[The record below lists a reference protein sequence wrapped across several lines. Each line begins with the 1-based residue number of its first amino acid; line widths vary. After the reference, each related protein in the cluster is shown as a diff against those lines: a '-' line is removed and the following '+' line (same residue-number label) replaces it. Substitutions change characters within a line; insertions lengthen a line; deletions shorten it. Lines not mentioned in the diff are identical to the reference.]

1 MHPYAADSN
10 ERKIIPLYIAGAS
23 ILVAWILN
31 GTLEAIQLAVPWW
44 IDAPSVIGF
53 YGMLYALFDKVL
65 WKKKIFRSIRVVK
78 IPDLNGTWKGYLAS
92 SFDEHATRH
101 DATIK
106 IFQNWTR
113 MSITLETAYS
123 KSHSLIAGIITET
136 SSEISLNYEYLNEPI
151 ADAKDTMHIHRGT
164 ARLAFYPEG
173 KVFEGE
179 YYTGRDRRNFGL
191 LKFERI

>member
-1 MHPYAADSN
+1 LA
-10 ERKIIPLYIAGAS
+10 
-23 ILVAWILN
+23 AWILS
-31 GTLEAIQLAVPWW
+31 GILEALRLTVPWW
-44 IDAPSVIGF
+44 IDAPSVIAF
-53 YGMLYALFDKVL
+53 YGMFYALFDKVF

-78 IPDLNGTWKGYLAS
+78 IPDLNGTWKGWVAS

-113 MSITLETAYS
+113 MNITLETPLS

-136 SSEISLNYEYLNEPI
+136 SSEIGLNYEYLNEPI
-151 ADAKDTMHIHRGT
+151 PNAKNTMHIHRGT
-164 ARLAFYPEG
+164 ARLVFHPEK
-173 KVFEGE
+173 KVLEGE

-191 LKFERI
+191 LKLERILGGTP